1 MIEGFLRKHQDELTA
16 IRRDLHMHPEM
27 LFEEVRTSAIVARE
41 LARLGFRV
49 ATGLAKT
56 GVVGTLT
63 NGTSSRAIG
72 IRADMDA
79 LPIHETT
86 NLPYASKYPGKMH
99 ACGHDGHTTMLLG
112 LARYLAETKNF
123 DGTVHLIF
131 QPSEEDE
138 GGALRM
144 IEDGLFERFPCD
156 SVFALHNLPGEAAG
170 QILVKPG
177 PITAAID
184 IVGITVRGVGGHGA
198 VPQKAID
205 PIVAASSLVM
215 ALQSVISRNLDP
227 HDPAVVTVG
236 SFTAG
241 SMATVIPEEAKLLIG
256 VRTCTTA
263 VRDMILGRIRD
274 LATAQA
280 KSFGCAVELKIGDGS
295 WSYPAGAN
303 TVAEAALVREVA
315 IEMGQDAANI
325 DMRGPFMFS
334 EDFAFMQEC
343 VPSCYFGLGAGPGP
357 MLHDP
362 GYNFNDELL
371 LKGPAF
377 WARLV
382 EKALPRG

>member
-1 MIEGFLRKHQDELTA
+1 MIEDILRKHQPELTA

-41 LARLGFRV
+41 LARLGFAV
-49 ATGLAKT
+49 TTGIART

-63 NGTSSRAIG
+63 NGASARAIG

-86 NLPYASKYPGKMH
+86 NLAYASKYPGKMH

-144 IEDGLFERFPCD
+144 IEDGLFQRFPCD
-156 SVFALHNLPGEAAG
+156 SVFALHNLPGEAVG

-177 PITAAID
+177 PITAAVD

-215 ALQSVISRNLDP
+215 ALQTVVSRNLDP
-227 HDPAVVTVG
+227 HDPAVITVG
-236 SFTAG
+236 AFTAG
-241 SMATVIPEEAKLLIG
+241 SMATVIPEEAKLLVG
-256 VRTCTTA
+256 VRTCTKD
-263 VRDMILGRIRD
+263 VRDMILGRIRE

-280 KSFGCAVELKIGDGS
+280 KSFGCTAELKIGDGS

-303 TVAEAALVREVA
+303 TAAEAALVREVA
-315 IEMGQDAANI
+315 LAMGQEAARV

-334 EDFAFMQEC
+334 EDFAFMQER
-343 VPSCYFGLGAGPGP
+343 VASCYFGLGAGPGP

-382 EKALPRG
+382 EKTLAPA